1 MKLYLFIIT
10 AFILIGCGN
19 ESLKSQSAD
28 PVFAY
33 VDSMPILRSEVDK
46 KVAQELYD
54 ELCRIYLIRETALT
68 SLIKEKLLQKEAEA
82 LSISIDS
89 LVNKY
94 HQQKSETSFVEF
106 SEKYHIYIKKVIDK
120 KLIFN
125 SVEDSAMF
133 YKVIKMDSEEELS
146 NNLYKQHKIEVH
158 LKAPVSPQLDLK
170 YDIVHYRGN
179 LNAKVTCM
187 EISDFDCSNCKA
199 FTPVMDS
206 IYQKYKEKV
215 RFGFT
220 HYGSYASISA
230 IASEAAGRQNK
241 FWEMHDAIMHLP
253 HNVAEVN
260 EISGIA
266 EKLGVEMNLFQKD
279 LQDMSI
285 NEAIVDNLK
294 KVEAS
299 GIYGTPTIAVNNRI
313 LFNTLSFNEIE
324 NLILEELNK

>member
-1 MKLYLFIIT
+1 MKLFLVIVT
-10 AFILIGCGN
+10 AFIIMACN
-19 ESLKSQSAD
+19 RETSNLKNTD

-33 VDSMPILRSEVDK
+33 VDSIPVLRSEVDK
-46 KVAQELYD
+46 QVGQELYD
-54 ELCRIYLIRETALT
+54 ELCRIYLIREAALNN
-68 SLIKEKLLQKEAEA
+68 LIKDKLLQKEAER
-82 LSISIDS
+82 LSISADS

-94 HQQKSETSFVEF
+94 YHYKLESSFSDL
-106 SEKYHIYIKKVIDK
+106 SEKYNRYIKNIVDTT
-120 KLIFN
+120 LIFN
-125 SVEDSAMF
+125 SVEDSIMF
-133 YKVIKMDSEEELS
+133 YKVIKMDSKEDLS
-146 NNLYKQHKIEVH
+146 NKLYKQHKIEIH

-187 EISDFDCSNCKA
+187 EISDFDCLNCKA

-206 IYQKYKEKV
+206 IYQKYKDKV

-266 EKLGVEMNLFQKD
+266 EKLGVEMNLFQND
-279 LQDMSI
+279 LQDVSI
-285 NEAIVDNLK
+285 NEVIVDNLK